1 VLDHVPKYHLK
12 ILFGDLC
19 GWLHREGIGN
29 ESLHETDDNGVWEVN
44 FLPNP
49 KPN

>member
-1 VLDHVPKYHLK
+1 MK
-12 ILFGDLC
+12 ILLGDFYV
-19 GWLHREGIGN
+19 WLQTEGIGN
-29 ESLHETDDNGVWEVN
+29 ESLQETDNDNGVWEVN

>member
-1 VLDHVPKYHLK
+1 MK
-12 ILFGDLC
+12 ILLGDFC
-19 GWLHREGIGN
+19 VWLHREGIGN
-29 ESLHETDDNGVWEVN
+29 ERLHERDNDNGVWEVN